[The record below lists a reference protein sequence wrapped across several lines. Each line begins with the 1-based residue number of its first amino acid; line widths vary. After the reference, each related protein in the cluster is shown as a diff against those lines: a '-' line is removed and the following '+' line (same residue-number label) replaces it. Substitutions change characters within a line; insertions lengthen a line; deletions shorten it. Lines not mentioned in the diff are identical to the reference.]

1 MIPKSDVLIDIL
13 NRLGFT
19 FELSSTKAKHPK
31 LLVFYEGIFLPENL
45 RFPIMRGM
53 LRLAGIDD
61 IPPLADLCF
70 VAASRKG
77 ES

>member
-1 MIPKSDVLIDIL
+1 MYPKSDDVLRIL
-13 NRLGFT
+13 ARLGFT
-19 FELSSTKAKHPK
+19 FELSSAKAKHPK

-53 LRLAGIDD
+53 LRLAGVDD
-61 IPPLADLCF
+61 PGPLADICF